1 MAVVVVVK
9 CLPSPLTMAVR
20 ILLSLQFYSVKLF
33 EGTKIHE
40 KETGD
45 DPLKNQKLLWLLI
58 GQLNGQKLGHFLF
71 QDLVTLSTTKRV
83 NNKL

>member
-9 CLPSPLTMAVR
+9 WSPCLPSPLTMAVR

-33 EGTKIHE
+33 EGTKINE

-45 DPLKNQKLLWLLI
+45 DLLKNQKTAVATYWA
-58 GQLNGQKLGHFLF
+58 
-71 QDLVTLSTTKRV
+71 T
-83 NNKL
+83 